1 MDTNKLL
8 VVVIPFVTTF
18 GIRVIGVIAVIWI
31 AIKIAGALQNGVTRG
46 LRQRKFD
53 ETLSIFFGNM
63 LRWLVIVGT
72 VLACLSLFGIETTSF
87 AAVIGAAGLA
97 VGLTF
102 QGTLSNFAAGVMLLV
117 FRPFK
122 VGDYIV
128 AAGKEGT
135 VAELGLFVTA
145 IDTPDNRRIYVGN
158 TAVGAGVIEN
168 YTAHPARR
176 VDIDVNIAGGED
188 IDASRKALEAA
199 GELIPGRDAKLGSQ
213 VFLKGFGGGMVSW
226 QVRVWC
232 APVSYWDVASD
243 GARRRLRAWQGEDRH
258 ADASD
263 ERERLGGDSTGP
275 VAPSWNES
283 SLPGVHQE

>member
-97 VGLTF
+97 VGLAF

-145 IDTPDNRRIYVGN
+145 IDTPDNRRIFVGN
-158 TAVGAGVIEN
+158 TSVGAGAIEN
-168 YTAHPARR
+168 YTAHPVRR

-199 GELIPGRDAKLGSQ
+199 GELVPGRDAKLGSQ

-232 APVSYWDVASD
+232 APVSYWDVWQATVRAVGYELGKAKLAMPTPAMNVNVS
-243 GARRRLRAWQGEDRH
+243 GAIQQAK
-258 ADASD
+258 
-263 ERERLGGDSTGP
+263 
-275 VAPSWNES
+275 
-283 SLPGVHQE
+283 

>member
-232 APVSYWDVASD
+232 APVSYWDVWQATVRAVGYELGEAKIAMPTPAMNVNVS
-243 GARRRLRAWQGEDRH
+243 GAIQQG
-258 ADASD
+258 
-263 ERERLGGDSTGP
+263 
-275 VAPSWNES
+275 
-283 SLPGVHQE
+283 Q